1 MLPVPSFS
9 TRRWER
15 KSSSRA
21 RSWTFMT
28 LVERH
33 FDFGSFLC
41 REEIVI
47 EDGFGAGGRRG
58 EERREKER
66 NKKKRS
72 KKLWRG
78 DETRRERA

>member
-21 RSWTFMT
+21 RSCTFMT

-33 FDFGSFLC
+33 FDFGGFLC
-41 REEIVI
+41 LEDVAEKMAI
-47 EDGFGAGGRRG
+47 EDGIGAGGRRG
-58 EERREKER
+58 EERREKEM
-66 NKKKRS
+66 NKKRS
-72 KKLWRG
+72 KNYG
-78 DETRRERA
+78 DGGER